1 MAIVA
6 LFFRMMLHSYL
17 HIIGQQSVYEED
29 SFAFFH
35 WMWSFNCS
43 QITSVF
49 WIVRARL
56 EKDLTDCFHLSF
68 LDQEKLHFTM

>member
-6 LFFRMMLHSYL
+6 LFFRMMLYSYL

-35 WMWSFNCS
+35 SMWSFNCS

-56 EKDLTDCFHLSF
+56 EDLTNCFYLSF
-68 LDQEKLHFTM
+68 WDQEKLHFTM